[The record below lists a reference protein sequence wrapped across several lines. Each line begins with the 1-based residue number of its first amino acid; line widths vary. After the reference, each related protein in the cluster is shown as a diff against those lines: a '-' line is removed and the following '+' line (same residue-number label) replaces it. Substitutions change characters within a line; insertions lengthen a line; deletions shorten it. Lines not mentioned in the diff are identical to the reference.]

1 MALRVLIL
9 CQRKSST
16 LPRDKDKVDKTVE
29 HIKTYID
36 DNFGHDVYIEY
47 LTTSLGHPD
56 DSVNETNYDADY
68 KFALDY
74 NEQSINFVAE
84 HKGVY
89 DCIIL
94 NTCPLKDMNFTIIN
108 QLLKPGGFLLLKTF
122 DENDKTGEIGLEEIT
137 ILPSTLKT
145 LHKYFKH
152 SAPHDYGSHFYIKKA
167 QAGKKTMR
175 RKVKRSRVK
184 RRRAINTVRRV
195 N

>member
-1 MALRVLIL
+1 MALRVLIF

-16 LPRDKDKVDKTVE
+16 LPHDKDKVDKTVE
-29 HIKTYID
+29 HIETYID
-36 DNFGHDVYIEY
+36 DNFGHDVEIEY
-47 LTTSLGHPD
+47 LTTSIGHQD

-74 NEQSINFVAE
+74 NEQSINFVAK

-89 DCIIL
+89 DGIIL

-137 ILPSTLKT
+137 IFSSTLKT

-175 RKVKRSRVK
+175 RKVRRKRKSYKHTNRGY
-184 RRRAINTVRRV
+184 
-195 N
+195 